1 MILVVAQ
8 ASLLRCLGLA
18 TSTYLKDEMGH
29 KLVYPDTIPGFVAF
43 GCKAP
48 TFKGHLV
55 LKGRRFWRP

>member
-1 MILVVAQ
+1 MILVVVQ
-8 ASLLRCLGLA
+8 ASLLSLLRCLGLA

-29 KLVYPDTIPGFVAF
+29 KLVYSDTIPGFVAF

-55 LKGRRFWRP
+55 LKVI